1 MESQARPE
9 TCWSWWFCLLPLRPS
24 SWWLLLLAL
33 LEKELHKK
41 ARETRSTKT
50 PWLVICEDLVV
61 KRDALVAV
69 SALDEVGLTG
79 EQGVPRMVRG

>member
-1 MESQARPE
+1 MVA
-9 TCWSWWFCLLPLRPS
+9 FAF
-24 SWWLLLLAL
+24 LAL
-33 LEKELHKK
+33 LEKEPHKK